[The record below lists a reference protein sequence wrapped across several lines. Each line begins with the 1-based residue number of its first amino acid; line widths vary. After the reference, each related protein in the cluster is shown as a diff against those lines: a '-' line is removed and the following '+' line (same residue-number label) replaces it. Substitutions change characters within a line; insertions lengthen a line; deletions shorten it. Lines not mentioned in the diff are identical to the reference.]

1 MNSNYFNR
9 KLINSIGDS
18 LRKVLVTEGP
28 TSQRNLEQF
37 RANQAAAK
45 AARIARGKQK
55 NQERQ
60 ERNAAADDMRAE
72 FDAALEKEMQNDLT
86 LDKFQAR
93 KKVSQ
98 AWAQDA
104 DKQKRARELG
114 FGKIGQSTSS
124 EGAFNWRWDDQ
135 AARDKYDIESKDKE
149 IKLYGGDPNT
159 DTIEQAKQK
168 FRDAQAAKEAQQAQQ
183 AASGGGSTQSVSS
196 SESAATRRGRI
207 AQRVGDIAFRPPRS
221 ADEAERLRRAEEDVD
236 AAHAEASGEGRRLGY
251 EDQASLYSGF
261 ERRGFKAG
269 GGDPKE
275 YEEISKP
282 TTPQFPTDNW
292 NQTLSRGN
300 QRGTGNNRFAPDPRS
315 PDRFA

>member
-9 KLINSIGDS
+9 KLINSIADS
-18 LRKVLVTEGP
+18 FKKVLVTEGP
-28 TSQRNLEQF
+28 TAQRNLEQF
-37 RANQAAAK
+37 RANQAARRAE
-45 AARIARGKQK
+45 RIARGQQIK
-55 NQERQ
+55 QERQ
-60 ERNAAADDMRAE
+60 ERDSGRADMQAE
-72 FDAALEKEMQNDLT
+72 FDAALEKQMADDPT

-114 FGKIGQSTSS
+114 FGKIGQSTSA
-124 EGAFNWRWDDQ
+124 EGAFNWRWEDQ
-135 AARDKYDIESKDKE
+135 AARDAYDKE
-149 IKLYGGDPNT
+149 QDRKEIELYGGDP
-159 DTIEQAKQK
+159 DVDSIEVAKEK
-168 FRDAQAAKEAQQAQQ
+168 FRNTQAAKQAQQ
-183 AASGGGSTQSVSS
+183 AASGGGSAQSVSS
-196 SESAATRRGRI
+196 SESAATRQGRI
-207 AQRVGDIAFRPPRS
+207 AQRVGDLAFRSPRS
-221 ADEAERLRRAEEDVD
+221 ADEAERLRRAREDVE
-236 AAHAEASGEGRRLGY
+236 AAHAEASREGRRLGY

-282 TTPQFPTDNW
+282 TTTTPQSSTGNW
-292 NQTLSRGN
+292 NHTLSRGN